1 MGMLL
6 NTTLALVLAVA
17 ALVTVMLALAVRRLL
32 RLRWKAMQGRAV
44 SREAV
49 PAAERQVLDS
59 AAPELEALGFVYR
72 CSGTSDTLLVAPDK
86 QVFYDLYQ
94 HVSGHTHAVVCPST
108 TPEYGQPCL
117 IQLITCFQDGSNWVT
132 LNRYRHHS
140 PFGLPH
146 WQMFDDY
153 LPGWQQAWQRHLVR
167 VQAAATPVCTDGV
180 EVCQRFFRSF
190 EQLMPALVQQG
201 AMLPVAHSP
210 HYCLGWRPALQI
222 VTQASWGQWRA
233 AWALRHA
240 PPETGEAA
248 PAGAGQLD
256 AELRA
261 YLGQRAVQRAS
272 PVSVRGKW
280 WLFWASA
287 VLFLLVGGLWLSWSF
302 VPIVLAVVALHEGGH
317 YLAMRLTGYAN
328 LSVFFLPG
336 LGGLATGEKPT
347 ATPFEKLLVYLAG
360 PVPGILLAG
369 AVYWASAAGQWA
381 GPPWLTELL
390 LASLFI
396 NYFNL
401 LPFMPLDGGRVLE
414 TLVFARYPRLRFGF
428 AAVCCGLLFALGT
441 LVDDLLLRV
450 FALVLVLA
458 LPHQWRL
465 MRLDQAVLRD
475 RTVALD
481 EPQAL
486 RAIFAALQLERFRGW
501 SFARRSAAATAL
513 LPELQGR
520 RARPGETVAGLLIYG
535 VCLLGPPAMLLWAYP
550 QLSAVMPFVTSAY
563 SVTPDEVDAEPAP
576 LPVAAPTDWKVRLAQ
591 SASLSPPELLQANL
605 GAGQEASAT
614 EDYEAAQRHYMAAWA
629 IAKTLPVRDLRR
641 IEALQGLA
649 TAVDQNSESQGYLKQ
664 IVAELE
670 SPQGPERLHVAQAK
684 EQLSYAENDPALEV
698 ALLQDAAR
706 LRALVGP
713 AHDATLQLT
722 RLSLARALDA
732 QGDPPAAERVLQQRI
747 DSLPAPAAG
756 VRTRESLGLHLQ
768 RVNHRL
774 DLAWFLLAHGRAAD
788 AQNLL
793 AQVQAE
799 LPEKVSVSWLM
810 PVQQTHEARVWAQ
823 LLSGQ
828 TTGLA
833 ASWAAYDAALAS
845 GPGSAGRKLLFH
857 EADRALVAQAL
868 QDARLLTSAKNGILE
883 SRAKMSKVTP
893 MLCQPPT
900 GMAQPNWR
908 QQQQDARRRVLTE
921 LGACL
926 PA

>member
-17 ALVTVMLALAVRRLL
+17 ALVTLMLALAVRRLL

-44 SREAV
+44 PREAV
-49 PAAERQVLDS
+49 PAADRQVLDS
-59 AAPELEALGFVYR
+59 AALELEALDFVYR
-72 CSGTSDTLLVAPDK
+72 CSGTSDILLVAPDK

-94 HVSGHTHAVVCPST
+94 HADGHTHAVVAPST
-108 TPEYGQPCL
+108 TPEPGQRCVVQLVTCL
-117 IQLITCFQDGSNWVT
+117 QDGSNWVT
-132 LNRYRHHS
+132 LNRYRHNS
-140 PFGLPH
+140 PFALPD
-146 WQMFDDY
+146 WQVFDDY
-153 LPGWQQAWQRHLVR
+153 LPRWQQAWQRHLER
-167 VQAAATPVCTDGV
+167 VQAATTPICTDGV
-180 EVCQRFFRSF
+180 EVCQRFFHSF
-190 EQLMPALVQQG
+190 EQLMPALVRQG
-201 AMLPVAHSP
+201 HMRPIDHSS
-210 HYCLGWRPALQI
+210 HYRLGWRAAWRI
-222 VTQASWGQWRA
+222 AVQASWGQWRA

-240 PPETGEAA
+240 VPETRDPEAA
-248 PAGAGQLD
+248 GEGQLD

-261 YLGQRAVQRAS
+261 YHELRAAQRANPLS
-272 PVSVRGKW
+272 TRGKW
-280 WLFWASA
+280 WLFWVSA
-287 VLFLLVGGLWLSWSF
+287 ALFLLVGGLWLSWSF

-336 LGGLATGEKPT
+336 LGGLASGDKPS

-369 AVYWASAAGQWA
+369 AVYWASVAGQWA
-381 GPPWLTELL
+381 GPPWLTEVL
-390 LASLFI
+390 LASLLI

-428 AAVCCGLLFALGT
+428 AAVCCGLLFALGSM
-441 LVDDLLLRV
+441 LDDLVLRV
-450 FALVLVLA
+450 LALVLALA

-475 RTVALD
+475 RTEALD

-535 VCLLGPPAMLLWAYP
+535 VCLLGPPAGLLWVYP
-550 QLSAVMPFVTSAY
+550 QLSAVIPFVTSAY

-576 LPVAAPTDWKVRLAQ
+576 PPNAAPKDWKARLVE
-591 SASLSPPELLQANL
+591 SASLSPQELLQANL

-614 EDYEAAQRHYMAAWA
+614 EDYEAAQRHYLAAWA
-629 IAKTLPVRDLRR
+629 IAKTLHVRDLRR

-649 TAVDQNSESQGYLKQ
+649 TAVDQNSERLGYLMQ

-684 EQLSYAENDPALEV
+684 EQLSYAENDPALRV
-698 ALLQDAAR
+698 ALLQDAVR
-706 LRALVGP
+706 QRALVGP
-713 AHDATLQLT
+713 AQDPTLQLT
-722 RLSLARALDA
+722 RHSLAKALDA
-732 QGDPPAAERVLQQRI
+732 HGNVSAAESVLQQRI
-747 DSLPAPAAG
+747 DSLPVPAPR
-756 VRTRESLGLHLQ
+756 VRTREALGLRVQ

-788 AQNLL
+788 TQNLL
-793 AQVQAE
+793 ALAQAE
-799 LPEKVSVSWLM
+799 LPAQVTVSWLM
-810 PVQQTHEARVWAQ
+810 PVQQTHELRVWAQ

-845 GPGSAGRKLLFH
+845 GPGAPGRKLLFH

-868 QDARLLTSAKNGILE
+868 NDAQLLASAKSGVLE
-883 SRAKMSKVTP
+883 SRAKMSKVSP

-900 GMAQPNWR
+900 GMTQPNWR
-908 QQQQDARRRVLTE
+908 QPQQDARRRVLTE
-921 LGACL
+921 LGACP